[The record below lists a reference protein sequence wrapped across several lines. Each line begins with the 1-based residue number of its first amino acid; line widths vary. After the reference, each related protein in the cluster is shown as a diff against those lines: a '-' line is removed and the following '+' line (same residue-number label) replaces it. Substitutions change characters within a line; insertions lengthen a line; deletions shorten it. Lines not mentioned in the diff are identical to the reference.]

1 MHMARNNKLCR
12 FLQRVFLPESTD
24 TLLAYIALVFV
35 GWQYSWQYTQVN
47 GVLDFIN
54 NIFEWAIT
62 RQWHS
67 TILIRHGTV
76 METVFSWVYWLLF
89 VWLIVLGIRLLHS
102 GRKNETQD
110 ARRVTR
116 EEGTA
121 KAINEINISLR
132 KLDKLDD
139 IISAIHNLAEQI
151 KLDREGRNGQC
162 ANYKPTDKPKS

>member
-1 MHMARNNKLCR
+1 
-12 FLQRVFLPESTD
+12 
-24 TLLAYIALVFV
+24 
-35 GWQYSWQYTQVN
+35 
-47 GVLDFIN
+47 
-54 NIFEWAIT
+54 
-62 RQWHS
+62 
-67 TILIRHGTV
+67 

-139 IISAIHNLAEQI
+139 ILSAINNLTEQI
-151 KLDREGRNGQC
+151 KLDRESRNGQY
-162 ANYKPTDKPKS
+162 ANHKPTDKPKS